1 MSDIEYLTAAAKRFY
16 AEIGI
21 SEFKGMQEY
30 YEYILSID
38 GAFAKIING
47 KGFIVGLISPS
58 FLNPNIKLCSEL
70 AFYVDKE
77 YRGTSTAVKLLKM
90 YEQHAID
97 NGCNQINLVSLEKL
111 DAETVSNIYGRLGYN
126 LLEKHFI
133 KEL

>member
-16 AEIGI
+16 KEIGI
-21 SEFKGMQEY
+21 SHFDGMQEY
-30 YEYILSID
+30 YEYILSLD
-38 GAFAKIING
+38 GAFAKVING

-77 YRGTSTAVKLLKM
+77 HRGTSTAAKLLKM
-90 YEQHAID
+90 YEKHAID
-97 NGCNQINLVSLEKL
+97 NGCNQISLVSLEKL
-111 DAETVSNIYGRLGYN
+111 DNTAGNIYRKMGYN